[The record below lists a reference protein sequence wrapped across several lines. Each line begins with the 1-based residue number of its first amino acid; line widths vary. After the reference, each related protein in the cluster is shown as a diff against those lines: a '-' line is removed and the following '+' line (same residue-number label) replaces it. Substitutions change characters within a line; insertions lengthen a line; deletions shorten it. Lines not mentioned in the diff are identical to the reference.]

1 MSEVFDVYSDSSR
14 YQNCLDRCYYF
25 FSGLTESC
33 DDIHREWDR
42 EDLSDSFDGRHE
54 FITTNHLAIRVAE
67 RYHESCA
74 GGCNRWESFILKD
87 ACAWD
92 VPCVRKNQNPFSMV
106 ESTKILSLILLG
118 SHLDFT
124 QVADHVSMHLSSFA
138 SRIGRDL
145 AEPGCQTFSQV
156 NHRAGLEVCQS
167 SQISSR
173 RPSEQTHV
181 PELGAG
187 PELL

>member
-1 MSEVFDVYSDSSR
+1 MGEIFDVYPNSSR
-14 YQNCLDRCYYF
+14 SQNCLDRSYYF
-25 FSGLTESC
+25 FGGLTDYGDSVNRES
-33 DDIHREWDR
+33 DR
-42 EDLSDSFDGRHE
+42 EDLSDSFDSRHK
-54 FITTNHLAIRVAE
+54 FITTNSLAIRVAE
-67 RYHESCA
+67 RYHKSRA
-74 GGCNRWESFILKD
+74 RGCNRWEPFILKD
-87 ACAWD
+87 ARTWD
-92 VPCVRKNQNPFSMV
+92 IPCVRKNQNPFSMV

-118 SHLDFT
+118 SHLGFRQD
-124 QVADHVSMHLSSFA
+124 AGHVSSHLSSFA

-181 PELGAG
+181 PGLGEG
-187 PELL
+187 PEPL